1 MTSALNG
8 IKIAD
13 FSRVLAGPYATML
26 LGDLGA
32 DVIKIERTG
41 TGDDTRGWG
50 PPFDAQGRA
59 TYFQSVN
66 RNKSGIAL
74 NLANPN
80 DAEKALEIALAS
92 DVLVENFQ
100 SGGMEKFGL
109 GYEQLKVLNP
119 KIIYCS
125 ITGFG
130 SSEAAAEL
138 PGYDLLVQG
147 MSGLMSITGEPDSPT
162 KVGVALIDVLAGT
175 HATIGILA
183 ALRARDTQGIG
194 QKIEINLLSSALSAM
209 VNQTGAFAGAGVT
222 PKAMGNAHPSIVP
235 YEMFN
240 ASDKKFIL
248 AVGNDTQWQRFA
260 EAITPEL
267 AIEKYAK
274 NSDRVAHRKEL
285 IAALNTTFA
294 TATAEFWIT
303 KIRALSI
310 PVGPINSIPEA
321 VALAESIG
329 LDPIVEIESSRTIA
343 NPITMSETPI
353 SYRKAPPTLDH
364 DN

>member
-1 MTSALNG
+1 
-8 IKIAD
+8 
-13 FSRVLAGPYATML
+13 ML
-26 LGDLGA
+26 F
-32 DVIKIERTG
+32 R
-41 TGDDTRGWG
+41 
-50 PPFDAQGRA
+50 
-59 TYFQSVN
+59 S
-66 RNKSGIAL
+66 
-74 NLANPN
+74 
-80 DAEKALEIALAS
+80 
-92 DVLVENFQ
+92 
-100 SGGMEKFGL
+100 
-109 GYEQLKVLNP
+109 
-119 KIIYCS
+119 
-125 ITGFG
+125 
-130 SSEAAAEL
+130 
-138 PGYDLLVQG
+138 
-147 MSGLMSITGEPDSPT
+147 
-162 KVGVALIDVLAGT
+162 LAGT

-235 YEMFN
+235 YEMFH

-248 AVGNDTQWQRFA
+248 AVGNDAQWQRFA

-310 PVGPINSIPEA
+310 PVGPINSIPDA

-343 NPITMSETPI
+343 NPITMSETPV
-353 SYRKAPPTLDH
+353 SYRKAPPTLTHDH
-364 DN
+364 